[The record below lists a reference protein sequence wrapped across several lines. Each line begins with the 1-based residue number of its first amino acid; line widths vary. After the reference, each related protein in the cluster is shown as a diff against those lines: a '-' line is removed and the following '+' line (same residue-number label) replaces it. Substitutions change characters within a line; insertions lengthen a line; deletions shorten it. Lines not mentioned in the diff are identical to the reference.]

1 MNYVEERIPER
12 DMAEN
17 LQEKVDKLETRT
29 DSLENILGR
38 FISSVNRTMV
48 RLETDTLNFRQEI
61 KEFKDEV
68 RADTKNLKDEMRDF
82 KDEIRADTQKF
93 KDEIRADTQKFK
105 DEIRADTQKFKHEIR
120 ADTQKLKDEMKEFKD
135 EMKEFKDNT
144 DSILTRMEAET
155 KALKKGLRE
164 EAGRLDNKMGT
175 LVENMVAPS
184 IPGIAKTYFSDRE
197 FSFFAVRVWKK
208 RIGRPGEGRE
218 FDVVAVSEN
227 NFYVNETK
235 SSPKPEYV
243 NKFAKVLEDLPD
255 YFPECLDKKIIP
267 VFSSLHIPENVTLHL
282 TRHGIYAMGLK
293 EDTMELLNFDEVKH
307 NA

>member
-1 MNYVEERIPER
+1 M
-12 DMAEN
+12 DSN

-29 DSLENILGR
+29 DSLGNILGQ

-48 RLETDTLNFRQEI
+48 RLETDTLNFRREI
-61 KEFKDEV
+61 KEFKNEV
-68 RADTKNLKDEMRDF
+68 RADTKSLKDEMRDF
-82 KDEIRADTQKF
+82 KDEIRADTK
-93 KDEIRADTQKFK
+93 
-105 DEIRADTQKFKHEIR
+105 
-120 ADTQKLKDEMKEFKD
+120 KLKDEMKDFKD
-135 EMKEFKDNT
+135 EMKDFKDNT
-144 DSILTRMEAET
+144 ESTLTRMEAET

-175 LVENMVAPS
+175 LVENMVAPN
-184 IPGIAKTYFSDRE
+184 IPGIARTYFSDRE

-208 RIGRPGEGRE
+208 KTGRPGEGRE

-243 NKFAKVLEDLPD
+243 NKFARVLEDLPD

-267 VFSSLHIPENVTLHL
+267 VFSSLHIPENVKLHL
-282 TRHGIYAMGLK
+282 TRHKIYAMGLK
-293 EDTMELLNFDEVKH
+293 EDTMELLNFDEVRQS
-307 NA
+307 A